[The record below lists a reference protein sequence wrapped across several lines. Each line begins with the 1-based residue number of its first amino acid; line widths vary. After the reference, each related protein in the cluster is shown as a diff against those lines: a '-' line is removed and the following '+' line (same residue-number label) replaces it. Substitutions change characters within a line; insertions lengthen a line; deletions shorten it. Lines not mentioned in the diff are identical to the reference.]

1 MPSQRTIRRTREG
14 PVWRRDG
21 DPGYDYVARVDA
33 AGLTV
38 RRGTVPEPDARVVA
52 DSTAWT
58 RVLYEAA
65 EPAEAGVDVAG
76 DPAAVARLVAL
87 FDPAP

>member
-1 MPSQRTIRRTREG
+1 M
-14 PVWRRDG
+14 
-21 DPGYDYVARVDA
+21 DA